1 MSNNLTF
8 EEKTFGNWHKIFNEF
23 VADTNLHLALINPG
37 KSRAPSPFDA
47 RSKKDGFRFH
57 QDFERKGGL
66 GFCNSQG
73 AMSGV
78 GMIAFLNASTTKAV
92 ASQIHKFLDG
102 KTIDIIKTRTDI
114 ERVRNK
120 QKNQDLHK
128 LDFSRKL
135 ISNILKQ
142 PINNK
147 FRDDY
152 LKSRGLE
159 KAIPMLNNDIRSIPN
174 LYYNKT
180 TNLPAMVSVVRN
192 EDNKIAF
199 LHKVYL
205 DDKGNKATIDA
216 PKQVT
221 YHTRSDA
228 YQRPFLAQVNNP
240 TKNNSKV
247 EHVAEGIETALAVV
261 LITKNKD
268 RVVSSIN
275 SHGMTMF
282 EPKSNT
288 RQVHIWADHDKAGI
302 EAAQKL
308 QAKLL
313 STGKVKV
320 QVVMPRQ
327 QGHDFLDELT
337 VQQKNPNQNKNIQFN
352 HKDNKAK
359 QFNHQDNKAKQFN
372 HQEKGASR

>member
-1 MSNNLTF
+1 MSNNNLTF

-23 VADTNLHLALINPG
+23 VSDPNLHLALINPG
-37 KSRAPSPFDA
+37 KSRAPSPFNA
-47 RSKKDGFRFH
+47 SSKKDGFRFDK
-57 QDFERKGGL
+57 DFEAKGGL
-66 GFCNSQG
+66 GFCNAQG

-78 GMIAFLNASTTKAV
+78 GMIAFLNASTTKEV

-102 KTIDIIKTRTDI
+102 KTIDIVKTRTDI
-114 ERVRNK
+114 ELARNK

-135 ISNILKQ
+135 ISKILKQ
-142 PINNK
+142 PTNNK
-147 FRDDY
+147 FRDSY
-152 LKSRGLE
+152 LKSRGLA
-159 KAIPMLNNDIRSIPN
+159 KTIPFLNHDIRSIAN

-180 TNLPAMVSVVRN
+180 THLPAMVSVVRN

-221 YHTRSDA
+221 YHTRADA
-228 YQRPFLAQVNNP
+228 YQRPFLAQVNSP

-247 EHVAEGIETALAVV
+247 EHVAEGIETALAVA

-282 EPKSNT
+282 EPQANT
-288 RQVHIWADHDKAGI
+288 KQVHIWADHDKAGI

-327 QGHDFLDELT
+327 QGHDFLDELRT
-337 VQQKNPNQNKNIQFN
+337 QQEKPNQNKNSPLNHKAKQFNHKNN

-359 QFNHQDNKAKQFN
+359 
-372 HQEKGASR
+372 GASR

>member
-23 VADTNLHLALINPG
+23 VANPNLHLALINPG

-78 GMIAFLNASTTKAV
+78 GMIAFLNASNTKEV

-114 ERVRNK
+114 ECARNK

-128 LDFSRKL
+128 LDFSRTL

-147 FRDDY
+147 FRDAY
-152 LKSRGLE
+152 LTARGLE
-159 KAIPMLNNDIRSIPN
+159 KAIPMLNNDIRSIAN

-180 TNLPAMVSVVRN
+180 THLPAMVSVVRN
-192 EDNKIAF
+192 EDHKIAF

-205 DDKGNKATIDA
+205 DDKGNKATIDE

-221 YHTRSDA
+221 YHTRADA

-240 TKNNSKV
+240 TNNNSKV

-282 EPKSNT
+282 EPKSDT

-313 STGKVKV
+313 STGKVKA

-327 QGHDFLDELT
+327 QGHDFLDELNR
-337 VQQKNPNQNKNIQFN
+337 QQKNPNQSIQFN
-352 HKDNKAK
+352 HKNNKAK
-359 QFNHQDNKAKQFN
+359 QFNN
-372 HQEKGASR
+372 QEKGASR

>member
-37 KSRAPSPFDA
+37 KSRAPSPFNA
-47 RSKKDGFRFH
+47 NSKKDGFRFDK
-57 QDFERKGGL
+57 DFEAKGGL
-66 GFCNSQG
+66 GFCNAQG

-78 GMIAFLNASTTKAV
+78 GMIAFLNASTTKQV

-102 KTIDIIKTRTDI
+102 KTIDIIQTRSDI
-114 ERVRNK
+114 ELARHK

-147 FRDDY
+147 FRDAY
-152 LKSRGLE
+152 LTSRGLE

-180 TNLPAMVSVVRN
+180 THLPAMVSVVRN

-221 YHTRSDA
+221 YHTRADA

-240 TKNNSKV
+240 TKNNSNV
-247 EHVAEGIETALAVV
+247 EHVAEGIETALAVA
-261 LITKNKD
+261 LMTKNKD

-282 EPKSNT
+282 EPKT
-288 RQVHIWADHDKAGI
+288 TTKQVHIWADNDKAGI

-308 QAKLL
+308 QANLL

-327 QGHDFLDELT
+327 QGHDFLDELHIQ
-337 VQQKNPNQNKNIQFN
+337 QQKNPNQNKNSPFN
-352 HKDNKAK
+352 QKEKQLNRKNNRKNNK
-359 QFNHQDNKAKQFN
+359 
-372 HQEKGASR
+372 EKGASR

>member
-1 MSNNLTF
+1 MSNNQLTF

-23 VADTNLHLALINPG
+23 IKNPNLHLALINPG
-37 KSRAPSPFDA
+37 KSRAPSPFNA
-47 RSKKDGFRFH
+47 SSKKDGFRFDK
-57 QDFERKGGL
+57 DFEAKGGL

-78 GMIAFLNASTTKAV
+78 GMIAFLNASNNTKAV

-102 KTIDIIKTRTDI
+102 KTIDIVKARTDI
-114 ERVRNK
+114 ELARNK

-147 FRDDY
+147 FRDAY

-180 TNLPAMVSVVRN
+180 THLPAMVSVVRN

-205 DDKGNKATIDA
+205 DDKGNKATIDD

-221 YHTRSDA
+221 YHTRADA

-261 LITKNKD
+261 LITKNRD

-282 EPKSNT
+282 EPKANT
-288 RQVHIWADHDKAGI
+288 KQVHIWADHDKAGI

-327 QGHDFLDELT
+327 QGHDFLDELLI
-337 VQQKNPNQNKNIQFN
+337 QQKNPNQNKNIQFN
-352 HKDNKAK
+352 N
-359 QFNHQDNKAKQFN
+359 
-372 HQEKGASR
+372 QEKGVSR

>member
-1 MSNNLTF
+1 MSNNNLTF

-23 VADTNLHLALINPG
+23 VSDPNLHLALINPG
-37 KSRAPSPFDA
+37 KSRAPSPFNA
-47 RSKKDGFRFH
+47 SSKKDGFRFDK
-57 QDFERKGGL
+57 DFEAKGGL
-66 GFCNSQG
+66 GFCNAQG

-78 GMIAFLNASTTKAV
+78 GMIAFLNASTTKEV

-102 KTIDIIKTRTDI
+102 KTIDIVKTRTDI
-114 ERVRNK
+114 ELARNK

-135 ISNILKQ
+135 ISKILKQ

-147 FRDDY
+147 FRDSY

-159 KAIPMLNNDIRSIPN
+159 KAIPMLNNDIRSIAN

-180 TNLPAMVSVVRN
+180 THLPAMVSVVRN

-205 DDKGNKATIDA
+205 DDKGNKAMIDA

-221 YHTRSDA
+221 YHTRADA
-228 YQRPFLAQVNNP
+228 YQRPFLAQVNSP

-247 EHVAEGIETALAVV
+247 EHVAEGIETALAVA

-282 EPKSNT
+282 EPQANT
-288 RQVHIWADHDKAGI
+288 KQVHIWADNDKAGI

-327 QGHDFLDELT
+327 QGHDFLDELRL
-337 VQQKNPNQNKNIQFN
+337 QQEKPNQNKNSQLN
-352 HKDNKAK
+352 HKAK
-359 QFNHQDNKAKQFN
+359 QFNHKSNHKDKQA
-372 HQEKGASR
+372 KGASR